1 MKGLDSFAI
10 KASENMKITKLV
22 FFSKYVTFTSLAT
35 DVVWIDPEIFFRHS
49 FCLMNSSKMATFIY
63 CQLLMESLINVRRY
77 YDAYAIKETKGQPNL
92 LRFLEMQRYHQSN
105 KRKVYVF

>member
-1 MKGLDSFAI
+1 MMLDEGTGLFCN
-10 KASENMKITKLV
+10 ENLRKYENYKNS

-77 YDAYAIKETKGQPNL
+77 YDAYAIKETKGQPK
-92 LRFLEMQRYHQSN
+92 ST
-105 KRKVYVF
+105 